1 MTYATAISIIFLVV
15 SLLNLAFQW
24 VSLGCLTCHSMRGAV
39 EKRLLH
45 TVACRVVAAL
55 TYVGLAVSAL
65 IRPPATG
72 TIALTVSSAMLI
84 MWWINSAADVRL
96 RRRLDSA
103 EQLMHRAGR
112 AAASSQSVVHQQVPA
127 DGASSPAEE
136 HHLGHAVQPGHQ
148 LLDPAGTVAELH
160 GCVRAGEATCHRHH
174 RADRVLGD
182 ATAPPGLGSG

>member
-1 MTYATAISIIFLVV
+1 VTNRDSRT
-15 SLLNLAFQW
+15 
-24 VSLGCLTCHSMRGAV
+24 G
-39 EKRLLH
+39 
-45 TVACRVVAAL
+45 
-55 TYVGLAVSAL
+55 
-65 IRPPATG
+65 RPPATG

-174 RADRVLGD
+174 RADRILGD
-182 ATAPPGLGSG
+182 ADHVVDQLGRRRAATAPPGLGDG